1 VRALREVG
9 RALALDPSHTEAQRV
24 LLKLLATPPRDLPEE
39 AQKEVAAEEEDAA
52 RFMANV
58 SGFYHLSF
66 LATCGLVLAMGV
78 KSWPSLIFYAVVSS
92 ATAVIAFMSARGA
105 IPRSYRLF
113 ANVISGTLAIGFMST
128 MFGPLVLIPGLA
140 AMSTMMASITTPTR
154 GARALVIGIGVLAV
168 LVPWGLELIGLLPPS
183 YEFRGDYMLIMARM
197 HYFSPGATL
206 LFLFFI
212 GLGHIISI
220 SILMGRLNEARLS
233 AIQRAHK
240 QTWQLKQLVSDEGQ
254 HDLR

>member
-1 VRALREVG
+1 
-9 RALALDPSHTEAQRV
+9 
-24 LLKLLATPPRDLPEE
+24 
-39 AQKEVAAEEEDAA
+39 
-52 RFMANV
+52 
-58 SGFYHLSF
+58 
-66 LATCGLVLAMGV
+66 
-78 KSWPSLIFYAVVSS
+78 
-92 ATAVIAFMSARGA
+92 
-105 IPRSYRLF
+105 
-113 ANVISGTLAIGFMST
+113 MST
-128 MFGPLVLIPGLA
+128 MFGPLFLIPGLA
-140 AMSTMMASITTPTR
+140 AMSTMAASITTPTR

-183 YEFRGDYMLIMARM
+183 YEFRGDYMLVMARM

-206 LFLFFI
+206 LFLFFV

-254 HDLR
+254 QDLR